1 MQGCTPCV
9 VSRDPISQAW
19 GAPEHSFV
27 LGLGRSPPQNMKN
40 KTKTKTKTI
49 FSLIEWLELLPFLDI
64 LFDILIH

>member
-1 MQGCTPCV
+1 
-9 VSRDPISQAW
+9 
-19 GAPEHSFV
+19 
-27 LGLGRSPPQNMKN
+27 MKN